1 MATAQEILAKIK
13 ESKRKENENL
23 FRMVKM
29 VAIGTVI
36 IFLLLQLMVVY
47 IDYIA

>member
-23 FRMVKM
+23 FRMAEN
-29 VAIGTVI
+29 AIVTGKQIGRAHV
-36 IFLLLQLMVVY
+36 
-47 IDYIA
+47 